1 MFAIGMIGFLA
12 GVLFKKGWLHRTR
25 ESLPVFLPKKKGKR
39 EGKKKE
45 KFRIKMSE
53 FHLQIKKMCYN
64 IAIS

>member
-1 MFAIGMIGFLA
+1 MERGRFFQ
-12 GVLFKKGWLHRTR
+12 
-25 ESLPVFLPKKKGKR
+25 KR
-39 EGKKKE
+39 NEGKKKE